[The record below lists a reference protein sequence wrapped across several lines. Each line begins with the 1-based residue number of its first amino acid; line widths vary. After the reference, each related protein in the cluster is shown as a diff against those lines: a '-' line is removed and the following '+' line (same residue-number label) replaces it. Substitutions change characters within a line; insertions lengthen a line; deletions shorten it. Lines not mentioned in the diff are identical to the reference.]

1 VLSALLTLREVIIT
15 STLVTQ
21 VADKSNMAQGANTS
35 AVQNAG
41 VKTATPANKT
51 ILKSKGILG
60 GHKGAPAAIF
70 WGESDGINQR
80 NSAISR

>member
-60 GHKGAPAAIF
+60 GHKGASSGNIL
-70 WGESDGINQR
+70 GR
-80 NSAISR
+80 K